1 MDDLDKRVWNDNKVS
16 DEFIKQQKSLGRLRY
31 VFNNKTT
38 DLEKFGL
45 VKYKREWWPQTVYF
59 LTPEEVESFQQ
70 EEIRVFN
77 LLKKLDKAKETI
89 IKYMES
95 VVEKKLK

>member
-1 MDDLDKRVWNDNKVS
+1 MDGLNKRVWNDDKVN

-31 VFNNKTT
+31 VFNNNTT

-45 VKYKREWWPQTVYF
+45 VKYKREFYPQTVYF
-59 LTPEEVESFQQ
+59 LTLEEVESFHQ
-70 EEIRVFN
+70 EEIRVYN
-77 LLKKLDKAKETI
+77 LLKKIDKAKETL

-95 VVEKKLK
+95 TVQKKLK

>member
-1 MDDLDKRVWNDNKVS
+1 MEDLNKRVFVDDKIS

-31 VFNNKTT
+31 TFNNNTT

-45 VKYKREWWPQTVYF
+45 VKYKREFYPQTVYF
-59 LTPEEVESFQQ
+59 LTPEEVESFYQ
-70 EEIRVFN
+70 EELRVYN

-89 IKYMES
+89 IKYME
-95 VVEKKLK
+95 VTVQKKFK